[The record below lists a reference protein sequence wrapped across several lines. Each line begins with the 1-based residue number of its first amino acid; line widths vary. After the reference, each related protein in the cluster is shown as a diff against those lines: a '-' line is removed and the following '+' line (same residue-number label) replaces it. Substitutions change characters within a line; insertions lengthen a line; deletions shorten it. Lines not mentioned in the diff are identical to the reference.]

1 MLEPICLPAT
11 GISTTAGTSTNTAT
25 TPFTITAPSTFMSP
39 AMSKASTQSAR
50 QALGSPERAGLQSM
64 GSAAV
69 NNAVGSTSSC
79 QPAVTA
85 ASTNLDTSNPVAAKP
100 ARVRSAAARSAARG
114 ATSKPNNSTAKATGQ
129 RSTGQGKAEQRSTGQ
144 SDVQV
149 SAVISTYLLT
159 HLHHILQRA
168 EYAANQ
174 EGRQPLAANY
184 AQLRKVLC
192 LDARSMEDTSAV
204 ADLEVEPPCAA

>member
-1 MLEPICLPAT
+1 
-11 GISTTAGTSTNTAT
+11 
-25 TPFTITAPSTFMSP
+25 MSP

-50 QALGSPERAGLQSM
+50 QALGNPERAGLQSM
-64 GSAAV
+64 GTAAV
-69 NNAVGSTSSC
+69 NKAAGSASSG
-79 QPAVTA
+79 QPARAA
-85 ASTNLDTSNPVAAKP
+85 ASTNLDTSNPAATKP
-100 ARVRSAAARSAARG
+100 ARGRSAAVRSAARG
-114 ATSKPNNSTAKATGQ
+114 ATSKANNSTAKASGQRGSGQ
-129 RSTGQGKAEQRSTGQ
+129 RSAEQRVAGQ

-174 EGRQPLAANY
+174 EGHQPLAANY

-192 LDARSMEDTSAV
+192 LDARSMEVEDTSAV
-204 ADLEVEPPCAA
+204 AHLEVEPPCAA